1 MYNSKWFNSLIKP
14 FLNPPASIFKPVWGI
29 LYILIIVSFVLYALK
44 HSEINKLKG
53 YIFFGIQMILNGLW
67 SPVFFYFKNMTLAFV
82 IIILMDIFVLLTI
95 KEFYKISKTASFLLI
110 PYFIWI
116 LFATYL
122 NFGFI
127 FLNRV

>member
-1 MYNSKWFNSLIKP
+1 MFDSKWYNSLTKP
-14 FLNPPASIFKPVWGI
+14 FLSPPSSIFRPVWSI
-29 LYILIIVSFVLYALK
+29 LYVLIIVSFILYALK

-67 SPVFFYFKNMTLAFV
+67 TPVFFYFKNMELAFV
-82 IIILMDIFVLLTI
+82 CIILMDIFVFLTI
-95 KEFYKISKTASFLLI
+95 KEFYKISKTASLILI

-122 NFGFI
+122 NFGYI
-127 FLNRV
+127 RLN